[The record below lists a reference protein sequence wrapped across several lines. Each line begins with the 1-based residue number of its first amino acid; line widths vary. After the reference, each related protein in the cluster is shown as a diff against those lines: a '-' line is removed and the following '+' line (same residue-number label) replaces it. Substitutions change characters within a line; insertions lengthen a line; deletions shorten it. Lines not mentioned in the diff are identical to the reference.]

1 MSGAMD
7 KSRRILAALV
17 YRNGCLFRLST
28 QNRFFLPNSMIHI
41 NTRFS
46 PGNYGYK
53 RRFSGSSEPP
63 TVSTSTN
70 GSSKLTLKQLIRPFL
85 MKFHPDRQGIENE
98 KLTSIAREVNLE
110 ALQTLNGMID
120 TIDQIY
126 NRAAE
131 PSKFSLRGR
140 LDLKKKYLIEFL
152 VSTDDGKGVVKR
164 PKDVP
169 ISSRRS
175 VELLFSDKD
184 ISAVNTVDNDGKYSV
199 SAALALR
206 VKAMREIS
214 KLLRVAGLQI
224 PKDLESQ
231 IEAQSI
237 ETQTESMSIREQLLH
252 EELNLQ
258 SNQFGRNFGHGT
270 RPKSQYELSREKYM
284 RSTDFK
290 KYNEM
295 YDEAL
300 KDMEKDLATEGL
312 MSMSEERMQ
321 RFVAEVISRV
331 RVHESHIHEPSLDVL
346 QQLIAI
352 RRLSLLLSDNFETL
366 EMEDMGRLWESIYIV
381 LIPERKAKEIKT
393 GLPYSR
399 LKRLKKGKESGYKF
413 AYNADDSV
421 TAFVPIDF
429 LDDELIK
436 EFKTHLSDFYS
447 LCLSRGGLDDYFPS
461 YYSEFKGKANM
472 NDD

>member
-1 MSGAMD
+1 MNKSIRHIIAAMIRRHD
-7 KSRRILAALV
+7 RLCRLQKSA
-17 YRNGCLFRLST
+17 
-28 QNRFFLPNSMIHI
+28 MIQAEHH
-41 NTRFS
+41 FS
-46 PGNYGYK
+46 SVKCCHK
-53 RRFSGSSEPP
+53 RRFSAATTSEPSAA
-63 TVSTSTN
+63 TTTATN
-70 GSSKLTLKQLIRPFL
+70 GPSKLTLKQLIRPFL
-85 MKFHPDRQGIENE
+85 MKFHPDRQGLENQ
-98 KLTSIAREVNLE
+98 KITSIAREVNLE

-126 NRAAE
+126 NRAAD

-140 LDLKKKYLIEFL
+140 LELKKKYLIEFL
-152 VSTDDGKGVVKR
+152 VTTDEGKSVVKK

-175 VELLFSDKD
+175 VELLFSDRD
-184 ISAVNTVDNDGKYSV
+184 VSAVQTVDSNGKYSV
-199 SAALALR
+199 VAAMALK

-231 IEAQSI
+231 IEAQQSVG
-237 ETQTESMSIREQLLH
+237 TAQNTDGMSIHEQLLH
-252 EELNLQ
+252 DELNLN
-258 SNQFGRNFGHGT
+258 SNHFGRNFGRGT
-270 RPKSQYELSREKYM
+270 RPMTKFELSREKYM
-284 RSTDFK
+284 QSTDFK
-290 KYNEM
+290 KYNKM

-312 MSMSEERMQ
+312 ISMSEERIQ
-321 RFVAEVISRV
+321 RFVAQVISRV
-331 RVHESHIHEPSLDVL
+331 RVDEKYIHDPSLDAL

-366 EMEDMGRLWESIYIV
+366 EMEDMGKLWESMFIV
-381 LIPERKAKEIKT
+381 LIPERKTKEVKT

-399 LKRLKKGKESGYKF
+399 LKRLKRGKESGYKF

-421 TAFVPIDF
+421 TAYVPIDF
-429 LDDELIK
+429 LDDELIS

-447 LCLSRGGLDDYFPS
+447 LCLSRSGLDDYFPS
-461 YYSEFKGKANM
+461 YYSEFKGKTNM